1 MRVHLFALIMSSAA
15 YDGNVRCAC
24 VNTSAGQIVA
34 EHISRKSYDA
44 IRLSFDDRNDLSFG
58 DDVVEFDEDCLDFS

>member
-15 YDGNVRCAC
+15 YDGNVRCVC

-34 EHISRKSYDA
+34 ERISRKSYDA
-44 IRLSFDDRNDLSFG
+44 IR
-58 DDVVEFDEDCLDFS
+58 